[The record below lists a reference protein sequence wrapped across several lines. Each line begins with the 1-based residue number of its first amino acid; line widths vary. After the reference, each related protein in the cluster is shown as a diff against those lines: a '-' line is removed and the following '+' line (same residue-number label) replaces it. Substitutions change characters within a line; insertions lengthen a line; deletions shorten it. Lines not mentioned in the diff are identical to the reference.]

1 MAQENVNENQEE
13 ALEVMPGADPLPEE
27 EQGQDFKVD
36 MNFETEEET
45 EEETQEEEEV
55 EEESDPETEE
65 ESSEGEEEDDEEEE
79 TEDDVEETE
88 ESGEETVL
96 EDDAGDSPKLAEPV
110 QERSEEQKEPMI
122 PKSRFDEVL
131 AKQKALQKKVEELSN
146 PVEQIE
152 KAPDFDFEQKE
163 LEYQDMIL
171 NGKPI
176 EAAKLRAEIR
186 AAEKQTMMFEV
197 QNQMGQTVQQST
209 ETMRLQQKAAEI
221 AEQHDVLNESSPKYD
236 EVKTQEVLDLRDAY
250 MIQGYA
256 GADALQKAVDLLM
269 PTVIEPAPI
278 NEPDPVDKKVAEKKK
293 VANTKKKIKAAEK
306 QPPAMKGKN
315 KTDKKIDINTL
326 STEEFDAL
334 PAETLRRMRGDF
346 G

>member
-13 ALEVMPGADPLPEE
+13 ALEVMPGADVLPEE

-36 MNFETEEET
+36 MNFEET
-45 EEETQEEEEV
+45 EEQEETEV
-55 EEESDPETEE
+55 EEESEPEAEE
-65 ESSEGEEEDDEEEE
+65 ETAEGEEEDDEEEE
-79 TEDDVEETE
+79 AEDVAEEPE
-88 ESGEETVL
+88 SSGEEAVL
-96 EDDAGDSPKLAEPV
+96 EDDAGDTQEPAEPV
-110 QERSEEQKEPMI
+110 QEGSEEPKEPMI

-146 PVEQIE
+146 PVEKIE
-152 KAPDFDFEQKE
+152 NAPDFDFEAKE
-163 LEYQDMIL
+163 LEYQDLIL
-171 NGKPI
+171 NGQPND
-176 EAAKLRAEIR
+176 AARVRAEIR

-221 AEQHDVLNESSPKYD
+221 AEQHDILNENSPKYD

-250 MIQGYA
+250 IIQGYA

-278 NEPDPVDKKVAEKKK
+278 NEPDPVQKKVAEKKK

-315 KTDKKIDINTL
+315 KTDAKVDINTL

-334 PAETLRRMRGDF
+334 PAETLKRMRGDF